1 MYVAIDEMRL
11 RSGWE
16 LASRRGVDSES
27 ADEVSVAQSNASRY
41 ETKRAM
47 RTKEGEGAD
56 RDEVRI
62 VGGEVR

>member
-1 MYVAIDEMRL
+1 M
-11 RSGWE
+11 
-16 LASRRGVDSES
+16 
-27 ADEVSVAQSNASRY
+27 AQSNASRY